1 MSVFRGCQ
9 KLREERE
16 RVYMSLI
23 DTKDDYVKDKL
34 KTKTILNSV
43 RTTLFTLSPRI
54 RKKTKQR
61 H

>member
-1 MSVFRGCQ
+1 
-9 KLREERE
+9 
-16 RVYMSLI
+16 MSLI